1 MPAKRY
7 QPVLT
12 EEQKR
17 EKAFDDLE
25 EIRANVK
32 ILAYS
37 IAVLAGATVFY
48 FFIKLGLAA
57 TAI

>member
-1 MPAKRY
+1 MSKHY
-7 QPVLT
+7 HSVLT
-12 EEQKR
+12 EDQKR
-17 EKAFDDLE
+17 EKALDDLE

-48 FFIKLGLAA
+48 FFIKLGLTAA
-57 TAI
+57 AI